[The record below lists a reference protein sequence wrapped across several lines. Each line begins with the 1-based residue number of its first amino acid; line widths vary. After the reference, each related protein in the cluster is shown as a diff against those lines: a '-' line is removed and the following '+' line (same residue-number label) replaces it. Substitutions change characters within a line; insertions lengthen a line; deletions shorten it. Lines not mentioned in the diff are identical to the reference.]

1 MARASAFTF
10 GVVYG
15 NLKLKYLK
23 VLFSIIFL
31 FFENFLKIFFC
42 LLLSDFEFF
51 LGNYFVSVGDL
62 GLHSQK

>member
-31 FFENFLKIFFC
+31 FFSNFSLIFFC

-51 LGNYFVSVGDL
+51 LGNYFLSFGDL